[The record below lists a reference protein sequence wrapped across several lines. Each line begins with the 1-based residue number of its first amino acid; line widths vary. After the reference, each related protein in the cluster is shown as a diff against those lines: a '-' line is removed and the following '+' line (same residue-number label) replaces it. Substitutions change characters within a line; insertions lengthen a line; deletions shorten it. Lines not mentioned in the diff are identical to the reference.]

1 MDRGEEGVVP
11 VRLTIGGDGKLL
23 EVRVLDDT
31 LAADRLVKAAVRAI
45 QRSAPFP
52 QFAAD
57 MGGAPA
63 EFTVNINY
71 SLR

>member
-1 MDRGEEGVVP
+1 M
-11 VRLTIGGDGKLL
+11 RLTIGRGGKLL

-57 MGGAPA
+57 MGGGAQA